1 VIVFTR
7 LKSLLPV
14 PSFEFAS
21 ILVSLAGGI
30 SGYIN
35 TNVMVTNAGEAI
47 ELNGDGSTDPDEN
60 LITYQWDFGEGTA
73 GTGEG

>member
-1 VIVFTR
+1 
-7 LKSLLPV
+7 
-14 PSFEFAS
+14 
-21 ILVSLAGGI
+21 
-30 SGYIN
+30 
-35 TNVMVTNAGEAI
+35 MVTNAGEAI